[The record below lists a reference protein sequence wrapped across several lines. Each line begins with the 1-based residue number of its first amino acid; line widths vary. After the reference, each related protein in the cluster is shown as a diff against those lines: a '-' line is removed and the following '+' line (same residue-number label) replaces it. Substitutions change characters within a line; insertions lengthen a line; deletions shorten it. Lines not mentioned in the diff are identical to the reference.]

1 MKITRKQL
9 MFLIEHSLKGGI
21 DPIPGREG
29 YNAIVQGM
37 NAITKEKVKKSIAQ
51 SLEDYSN
58 FAFDGTDRPNVFGV
72 AYDDYDTTKGVQ
84 AKDMRR
90 VSKKIWNDNADH
102 EFFRNNV
109 AKLHQTAYAHSRDA
123 SSLGIDPRYLSGGGT
138 TELSCWSLLTQNPF
152 KPQVS
157 ELVEAQLATNS
168 FYLVLDGRVTWCGN
182 FDAFT
187 EQLSAKQRS
196 QDSKSLESAKKSTVS
211 SGLPK
216 RPGGVQLARK
226 NPVWQSWDDAYDEE
240 GKYNPDFE
248 PALLDPGEIDWEK
261 SFQNTP
267 IILDRED
274 FESIRG
280 TQAAGEFGFKSQETI
295 IDNWS
300 INNVLLILDS
310 NTGFAG
316 KENIEDHIYDLREN
330 DEYDILKML
339 GKIKWINKKQN
350 LKVNVADLSQSR
362 YLTDQEV
369 QQIITGLTNMYK
381 TKPAVVTNPFA
392 HLQDKD
398 K

>member
-369 QQIITGLTNMYK
+369 QQIITGLTSMYK